1 MNSTAAVTAS
11 TVESSTKSSH
21 HKSQIHHA
29 GSKLNQVLGETIMK
43 DDKSINAEQMSKNE
57 AHLTSTKIYNLELNV
72 NDLI

>member
-11 TVESSTKSSH
+11 NVESSTKSSH